1 MPLLTLRCPNS
12 TTYGSGHRKS
22 RFTEI
27 TVGQLP
33 FGVLVAGVMA
43 AVMMPPSIVYK
54 PKEVLN
60 PTFKVTNC
68 YRSKG
73 HNPLRQTKENP
84 GQNHQ
89 PEEIQTLTMQLRH
102 IGDSVNHRMIQ
113 EHFPQEVGNVLV
125 PLVALMFMRGQVL
138 LRFFWNNHLL

>member
-1 MPLLTLRCPNS
+1 MPR
-12 TTYGSGHRKS
+12 
-22 RFTEI
+22 
-27 TVGQLP
+27 
-33 FGVLVAGVMA
+33 
-43 AVMMPPSIVYK
+43 
-54 PKEVLN
+54 N
-60 PTFKVTNC
+60 P
-68 YRSKG
+68 G
-73 HNPLRQTKENP
+73 HNPLRQTKENT